1 MMIAM
6 LVIGLLQIFFAEKI
20 TLNGGLGADGT
31 IYGHLVTDFP
41 ESLCQIT
48 AYHFQRVVPSLMVY
62 WGLYGLGLPHSDVP
76 TVIRGFE
83 FLNLFWL
90 VVATWAWGQIADE
103 MKIKN
108 KWLGFTALFVNYFIL
123 KWNFYYPVLTDTTA
137 FALGILM
144 LLAYL
149 KNWVIPLMVL
159 TLVGT
164 FTWPTLIY
172 CGILLLA
179 FPRSPSQSHAIHTDW
194 SILKSVF
201 NRFSTELSI
210 VLAFLLATV
219 IAGGAIY
226 LHYNLKSRHDGA
238 PVVLSVVNLS
248 ICGLAAYLFLISRPW
263 FENFLKKWVTWLT
276 LRTLCRVILSV
287 LFFILLK
294 ILIVE
299 LTRNNSLTGLD
310 LSNWVRVAITVSIVK
325 PLVFLLAHMVFFGPI
340 ILMAI
345 FLWKQLCTLFFE
357 YGLGVS
363 FVILVGILMSIM
375 SESRQLV
382 NFFPIVAIFTAKI
395 LDDLPLKPNFYVW
408 FLAISFL
415 SSKVWVNMNIGIVE
429 LDTRSTAFE
438 LPWQWLLG
446 VGYFMSNEMYLAQG
460 IIVILISLFF
470 YFEFFRDLSK

>member
-20 TLNGGLGADGT
+20 TVGGGLGWDGS

-48 AYHFQRVVPSLMVY
+48 AYHVQRVVPSLMVY

-103 MKIKN
+103 IKIKN

-179 FPRSPSQSHAIHTDW
+179 FPRTTACQSRANHPDS
-194 SILKSVF
+194 SILVK
-201 NRFSTELSI
+201 FSKELSTI
-210 VLAFLLATV
+210 LAFLV
-219 IAGGAIY
+219 AGMVAGEAVY
-226 LHYNLKSRHDGA
+226 LHYILKSRHGGA
-238 PVVLSVVNLS
+238 PVILSVVNLS

-263 FENFLKKWVTWLT
+263 FENFLKRWVTWLT
-276 LRTLCRVILSV
+276 FRTLSRVILSV

-325 PLVFLLAHMVFFGPI
+325 PLVFLLAHIVFFGPI

-345 FLWKQLCTLFFE
+345 FLWKQLCTLLFK

-363 FVILVGILMSIM
+363 FVILVGILMSIT
-375 SESRQLV
+375 SESRQLL
-382 NFFPIVAIFTAKI
+382 NFFPIVAIFTAKL

-415 SSKVWVNMNIGIVE
+415 SSKVWVNMNIGIDNIE
-429 LDTRSTAFE
+429 LDMKTTAFE
-438 LPWQWLLG
+438 LPWQWLFG
-446 VGYFMSNEMYLAQG
+446 VGYFMSNEMYIAQG
-460 IIVILISLFF
+460 IVVILIAMFF
-470 YFEFFRDLSK
+470 YFEFLKGLANK